1 MEKSAV
7 VIVPTT
13 GAPDLACCLESVLS
27 QTYPATRVY
36 LVCDGPQFLPSVEAT
51 LRRFDA
57 ARIRLLV
64 LPENVGAKGFYGHRI
79 YAAATHLVSEDYVL
93 YLDQDNW
100 FERGHVA
107 SMIELIE
114 TRGLQWAHSFR
125 NICGKG
131 GQFLVHDRCESLGR
145 LTAWTGVHHVDT
157 NAYCLRREIAVSVAN
172 AWHGGW
178 GQDRVFYKA
187 LDSHFPKYDCTGA
200 YSVNYRLGG
209 NPGAVTLEF
218 FMRGN
223 AAIAAGR
230 IAQSSSLP

>member
-1 MEKSAV
+1 MARSAV

-13 GAPDLACCLESVLS
+13 GAPDLAGCIESVLS
-27 QTYPATRVY
+27 QSHAATGLYV
-36 LVCDGPQFLPSVEAT
+36 VCDGPAFLPSVAAI

-64 LPENVGAKGFYGHRI
+64 LPENVGAQGFYGHRI
-79 YAAATHLVSEDYVL
+79 YAAATHLVNEDYVL

-114 TRGLQWAHSFR
+114 TQELQWAHSLR
-125 NICGKG
+125 RICAKTGE
-131 GQFLVHDRCESLGR
+131 FLLYDQCESLGR
-145 LTAWTGVHHVDT
+145 QVAWTGVHHVDT
-157 NAYCLRREIAVSVAN
+157 NAYCLRREVAVRAAS

-178 GQDRVFYKA
+178 GQDRIFYKA
-187 LDSHFPKYDCTGA
+187 LDTHFPKYKCTGQ

-209 NPGAVTLEF
+209 NPGAVTAEF
-218 FMRGN
+218 FVRGN
-223 AAIAAGR
+223 AAMCDR
-230 IAQSSSLP
+230 RDQSSSLP

>member
-13 GAPDLACCLESVLS
+13 GAPDLDGCLDSILT
-27 QTYPATRVY
+27 QTYPATGVY
-36 LVCDGPQFLPSVEAT
+36 LVCDGPQYLPPVAGI

-79 YAAATHLVSEDYVL
+79 YAAATHLVSEDYIL

-114 TRGLQWAHSFR
+114 TRGLQWAHSLR
-125 NICGKG
+125 RICAQSGE
-131 GQFLVHDRCESLGR
+131 FLVNDECESLGR
-145 LTAWTGVHHVDT
+145 LAAWTGVHHVDT
-157 NAYCLRREIAVSVAN
+157 NVYCLRREIAVGAAN

-178 GQDRVFYKA
+178 GQDRIFYKA
-187 LDSHFPKYDCTGA
+187 LDSHFPKYECTGE

-218 FMRGN
+218 LIRGN
-223 AAIAAGR
+223 VAMAAGR
-230 IAQSSSLP
+230 IAQSSSFP

>member
-13 GAPDLACCLESVLS
+13 GAADLAVCIESVLT
-27 QTYPATRVY
+27 QTYAATGVFV
-36 LVCDGPQFLPSVEAT
+36 VCDGPEFLPSVAGI
-51 LRRFDA
+51 LGRFDA

-79 YAAATHLVSEDYVL
+79 YAAATHLVGEDYVL

-107 SMIELIE
+107 AMIEVIE
-114 TRGLQWAHSFR
+114 SRGLQWAHSLR
-125 NICGKG
+125 RICGKDG
-131 GQFLVHDRCESLGR
+131 EFLLNDECESLGR
-145 LTAWTGVHHVDT
+145 RAAWTGVHHVDT
-157 NAYCLRREIAVSVAN
+157 NTYCLRREVAVCVAS

-187 LDSHFPKYDCTGA
+187 LDSHYPKYACSGE

-209 NPGAVTLEF
+209 NPGAVTLDF
-218 FMRGN
+218 FVRGN
-223 AAIAAGR
+223 AAMGR
-230 IAQSSSLP
+230 TATRDTPA